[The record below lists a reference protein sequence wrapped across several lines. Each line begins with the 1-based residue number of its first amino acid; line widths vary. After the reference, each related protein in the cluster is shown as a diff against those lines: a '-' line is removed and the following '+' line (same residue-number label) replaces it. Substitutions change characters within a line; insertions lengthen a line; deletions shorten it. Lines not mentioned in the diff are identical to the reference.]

1 MSQGNVNVS
10 LNDGLYYIHYNSVNV
25 YKSKQNPKDLRT
37 IDQIPSHQRNQF
49 NLDLPLSQANY
60 DAWLE
65 QFRKAMCKRYK
76 SYRIVDKY
84 LKRTQRIVLE
94 NNMFQVIIEDNEWS
108 FAVELISIPQCPYKA
123 FQKHLFSQFFK
134 GMREILFTITETI
147 YIRNGSWS
155 AEPFTASDQDK
166 LDEHIK
172 AAQIKLDPN
181 VKATGGYNDDFKR
194 KISSDE
200 PE

>member
-1 MSQGNVNVS
+1 MSKGNINVS
-10 LNDGLYYIHYNSVNV
+10 LNDGLYYISYNSVNV
-25 YKSKQNPKDLRT
+25 YKSKQNPQDLKT
-37 IDQIPSHQRNQF
+37 IDQIAPQDRAQF
-49 NLDLPLSQANY
+49 DLDLPLSQANY

-65 QFRKAMCKRYK
+65 SFRKAMRKRYP
-76 SYRIVDKY
+76 SYRIIDKY
-84 LKRTQRIVLE
+84 LKRDQRIVLE

-108 FAVELISIPQCPYKA
+108 FAVELISIPKCPYQA
-123 FQKHLFSQFFK
+123 FQKHLFPQFFK

-155 AEPFTASDQDK
+155 AEPFTADEQDK

-194 KISSDE
+194 KVQTSESE
-200 PE
+200 

>member
-1 MSQGNVNVS
+1 MHGWNSFKTQSPTPVLLYLDEIQYFNKKQQQS
-10 LNDGLYYIHYNSVNV
+10 L
-25 YKSKQNPKDLRT
+25 
-37 IDQIPSHQRNQF
+37 
-49 NLDLPLSQANY
+49 LPY
-60 DAWLE
+60 
-65 QFRKAMCKRYK
+65 
-76 SYRIVDKY
+76 
-84 LKRTQRIVLE
+84 
-94 NNMFQVIIEDNEWS
+94 IEDNEWS

-134 GMREILFTITETI
+134 GMREILFTITDTI

>member
-1 MSQGNVNVS
+1 MSKGNINVS
-10 LNDGLYYIHYNSVNV
+10 LNDGLYYISYESVNV
-25 YKSKQNPKDLRT
+25 YKSKQNPQDLKT
-37 IDQIPSHQRNQF
+37 INQIAPQDRAQF
-49 NLDLPLSQANY
+49 DLDLPLSQANY

-65 QFRKAMCKRYK
+65 SFRKAMHKRYP
-76 SYRIVDKY
+76 SYRIIDKY
-84 LKRTQRIVLE
+84 LKRDQRIVLE
-94 NNMFQVIIEDNEWS
+94 NNMFRVIIEDNEWS
-108 FAVELISIPQCPYKA
+108 FAVELISIPKCQYKA
-123 FQKHLFSQFFK
+123 FQKHLFPQFFK

-155 AEPFTASDQDK
+155 AEPFTANEQDK

-194 KISSDE
+194 KVQTSDSE
-200 PE
+200 